1 MSKPTQDLDI
11 LSSPSRIRKD
21 IVDLSKEELDKLI
34 YAWTGIQENPPDPDT
49 QPDDPN
55 TMSFFN
61 IAAFHGEPFR
71 GAGYSNSGW
80 WGGYCNHG
88 NVLFPT
94 WHRAYLLCLE
104 NALRSISYC
113 KDVTLPFWNQVIV
126 ENTDKPIPEIFLQKK
141 YTYQTDA
148 IPGMKDPITGTRST
162 VRNPLYSYQ
171 LQRAVFDRLSSIP
184 DADYSKPYKY
194 ETVRYP
200 FSGLVST
207 DEIKATS
214 THNQTMNDLGEKKI
228 NELLQQNVSNWL
240 IGTVTNSEGK
250 KIGANTRAKYI
261 RSLSAP
267 NYTVYS
273 NTTSAQRWNDDRF
286 EGSEVGSTAKTDGDK
301 NAVVSGESPHNAI
314 HLAVGGF
321 HVPGISNYS
330 HIPGANGDM
339 GENNTAAFDPIF
351 FFHHCFID
359 LMFWAW
365 QVHHGKEHELDIITA
380 YPGTN
385 SVDNQGPTPG
395 IPGNTWLGLDTTLNP
410 FTNHI
415 LPRVRKRLLEDIFAL
430 KEHHGDRSGDHHED
444 RSEDT
449 RGEYSGDTHEDRS
462 TDYPGNVGP
471 PHGIRLPT
479 DPPTDASYGPL
490 RIPSAKP
497 LTSRVSSISLFLLL
511 VSLQKGILVFSA
523 D

>member
-1 MSKPTQDLDI
+1 MDNTIRYHSPGDKKDTLDHNTMSKPTQDLDI

-273 NTTSAQRWNDDRF
+273 
-286 EGSEVGSTAKTDGDK
+286 G
-301 NAVVSGESPHNAI
+301 P
-314 HLAVGGF
+314 
-321 HVPGISNYS
+321 
-330 HIPGANGDM
+330 
-339 GENNTAAFDPIF
+339 
-351 FFHHCFID
+351 
-359 LMFWAW
+359 
-365 QVHHGKEHELDIITA
+365 
-380 YPGTN
+380 N

>member
-1 MSKPTQDLDI
+1 MDNTISYRRPRDKKNQVDYSITSKPTQNPESI
-11 LSSPSRIRKD
+11 SSPSRVRKD
-21 IVDLSKEELDKLI
+21 IVDLNKEELDKLI
-34 YAWTGIQENPPDPDT
+34 YAWTGIQNKPPDPDT
-49 QPDDPN
+49 EPDDPN
-55 TMSFFN
+55 TLSFFN
-61 IAAFHGEPFR
+61 IAGLHGEPFR

-80 WGGYCNHG
+80 WDGYCNHS

-104 NALRSISYC
+104 NALRSIPYC
-113 KDVTLPFWNQVIV
+113 RDVTLPFWNQVIV
-126 ENTDKPIPEIFLQKK
+126 QNIHKPIPEIFLQKT
-141 YTYQTDA
+141 YTYQTNA
-148 IPGMKDPITGTRST
+148 IPEMMDSKTNTGST

-171 LQRAVFDRLSSIP
+171 LQRAVLDRLSSIP

-207 DEIKATS
+207 SDIKATS
-214 THNQTMNDLGEKKI
+214 THNEYMNILGEEKT
-228 NELLQQNVSNWL
+228 NEALQQNVYNWL
-240 IGTVTNSEGK
+240 IGTAKNSGGE
-250 KIGANTRAKYI
+250 KIGADTRAKYI

-286 EGSEVGSTAKTDGDK
+286 EGSEVGSTAKTDGAE

-321 HVPGISNYS
+321 NVPGANYS
-330 HIPGANGDM
+330 YISGANGDM
-339 GENNTAAFDPIF
+339 GENDTAAFDPIF

-365 QVHHGKEHELDIITA
+365 QIHHDRAHKLDIIPM

-395 IPGNTWLGLDTTLNP
+395 IPGNTWLGLDTPLNP
-410 FTNHI
+410 T
-415 LPRVRKRLLEDIFAL
+415 R
-430 KEHHGDRSGDHHED
+430 ED
-444 RSEDT
+444 R
-449 RGEYSGDTHEDRS
+449 RFR
-462 TDYPGNVGP
+462 
-471 PHGIRLPT
+471 
-479 DPPTDASYGPL
+479 A
-490 RIPSAKP
+490 
-497 LTSRVSSISLFLLL
+497 
-511 VSLQKGILVFSA
+511 
-523 D
+523 